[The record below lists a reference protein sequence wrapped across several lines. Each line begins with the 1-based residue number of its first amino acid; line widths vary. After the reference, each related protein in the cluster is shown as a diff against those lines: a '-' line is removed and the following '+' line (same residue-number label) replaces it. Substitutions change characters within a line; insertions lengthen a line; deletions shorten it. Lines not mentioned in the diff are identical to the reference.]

1 MTTQKKKGKK
11 ILRTILWIVAAL
23 IVVSIIS
30 TVLTKGKNKGYSYEI
45 VTPVQNDSV
54 IKSTVLTGSIEPR
67 DEVKV
72 KPQMNGIVA
81 ELLHLPGDFVQA
93 GELIARIQMV
103 PDVGTVQNAA
113 SRVESAGVRLQQLK
127 DVYERDKQL
136 FDQNILP
143 KEQYERSLA
152 EYKGA
157 EIDYN
162 SAKET
167 LELVTKGSSA
177 RTAKQNNTLVRATVT
192 GTILEQPVKV
202 GTNVIQANNFNEGTT
217 IVSIADLTDLLF
229 IGEVNESDV
238 NKLTVGAQ
246 VTIRVGAI
254 KDRTFPAVIE
264 YVSPKGVIKSGTV
277 LFEVKAALT
286 GSDLSGIK
294 AGFSSNAEVELDS
307 RRNVLT
313 IPEST
318 VTYRGDQTFVYIA
331 KNGGNKEGD
340 FVEQEV
346 KLGLSDGLKVEVIS
360 GLNGDEKLRGNRMS
374 LEASSN
380 QK

>member
-1 MTTQKKKGKK
+1 MATQKKGKK
-11 ILRTILWIVAAL
+11 ILRTILWIVAA
-23 IVVSIIS
+23 IVVVGIIS
-30 TVLTKGKNKGYSYEI
+30 TVLTKGKNKGNSYEI

-93 GELIARIQMV
+93 GDLVARIQMV

-113 SRVESAGVRLQQLK
+113 SRVESAGVRLEQFK
-127 DVYERDKQL
+127 EVYQRDKQL

-152 EYKGA
+152 DYKSA
-157 EIDYN
+157 EIEYN
-162 SAKET
+162 SAQET
-167 LELVTKGSSA
+167 LQLVTKGSSA

-238 NKLTVGAQ
+238 NRVSVGAN
-246 VTIRVGAI
+246 VVIKIGAI
-254 KDRTFPAVIE
+254 KERTFPAVVE
-264 YVSPKGVIKSGTV
+264 YVSPKGVVKSGTV

-294 AGFSSNAEVELDS
+294 AGFSSNAELELDS
-307 RRNVLT
+307 RKNVMT
-313 IPEST
+313 IPESA
-318 VTYRGDQTFVYIA
+318 VTYRGDKTFVYIS
-331 KNGGNKEGD
+331 KDGGNSENS
-340 FVEQEV
+340 FTEQEV
-346 KLGLSDGLKVEVIS
+346 TLGLSDGLKVEVIS
-360 GLNGDEKLRGNRMS
+360 GLKGDEKLRGNRLS
-374 LEASSN
+374 LEASIN

>member
-1 MTTQKKKGKK
+1 MATQKKGKK
-11 ILRTILWIVAAL
+11 ILRTILWIVAA
-23 IVVSIIS
+23 VVVVGIIS
-30 TVLTKGKNKGYSYEI
+30 TVLTKGKNRGNSYEI
-45 VTPVQNDSV
+45 VTPVQNDSI

-81 ELLHLPGDFVQA
+81 ELLHLPGDFVEA
-93 GELIARIQMV
+93 GDLVARIQMV

-113 SRVESAGVRLQQLK
+113 SRVESAGVRLQQMK
-127 DVYERDKQL
+127 DVYQRDKQL

-152 EYKGA
+152 DYKSA
-157 EIDYN
+157 EIEYN
-162 SAKET
+162 SAQET
-167 LELVTKGSSA
+167 LQLVTKGSSA
-177 RTAKQNNTLVRATVT
+177 RTAKQNNTLVRATVS

-238 NKLTVGAQ
+238 NKVSVGAK
-246 VTIRVGAI
+246 VVIKIGAI
-254 KDRTFPAVIE
+254 KERTFPAVVE
-264 YVSPKGVIKSGTV
+264 YVSPKGIIKSGTV

-286 GSDLSGIK
+286 SSDLSGIK
-294 AGFSSNAEVELDS
+294 AGFSSNAELELDS
-307 RRNVLT
+307 RRNVMT
-313 IPEST
+313 IPESA
-318 VTYRGDQTFVYIA
+318 VTYRGDKTFVYIS
-331 KNGGNKEGD
+331 KDGGNSENS
-340 FVEQEV
+340 FTEQEV
-346 KLGLSDGLKVEVIS
+346 TLGLSDGLKVEVIS
-360 GLNGDEKLRGNRMS
+360 GLKGDEKLRGNRMS
-374 LEASSN
+374 LEASNN